1 MGEGGGNEHALS
13 RALGPWHAAAL
24 VVGTIVGT
32 GIFLKSAT
40 MAQLCGSA
48 TWVLAAWVVAGVLS
62 LTGAMTY
69 AELGGAF
76 PEAGGAYIF
85 LREAWGRY
93 AGFVYG
99 WTRFWIGAPGSIAAY
114 AVGAAIFLSRLEPL
128 AGIDPRIT
136 AVAIIVAFTAFNCL
150 SVRIGGGLQVVLT
163 VLKVAALV
171 VLAIGLF
178 SSPAA
183 DASRVTDAGGGFPG
197 WSKFGLAVL
206 SALWAFDGWNHLPMA
221 AGEVRD
227 AGRTVPRAIMR
238 GVLAV
243 LALYLLINVAY
254 FAVLS
259 FDEVAT
265 ASSHAHRDAPPVATR
280 AAATVLGDRAQVV
293 LASVMALAAISAMAG
308 TMLTSARVP
317 FAMAKDGLAPA
328 RLAGV
333 SAQARAPVAAVL
345 VQGAWAAVLAS
356 SGSFDQ
362 LTTYV
367 VFAAWLFSAMNAGS
381 LLVLRR
387 RRPDLVRPFRV
398 PGYPVVPIVFA
409 VAATFLVANALVA
422 APRESLL
429 GVGLMALSAPT
440 YLVLRGKMVGL

>member
-1 MGEGGGNEHALS
+1 MVERRGDERALL
-13 RALGPWHAAAL
+13 RVLGPWHAAAL

-48 TWVLAAWVVAGVLS
+48 TWVLAAWAVAGVLS

-76 PEAGGAYIF
+76 PEAGGAYVF

-93 AGFVYG
+93 AGFLYG

-128 AGIDPRIT
+128 AGIDREVT
-136 AVAIIVAFTAFNCL
+136 AVGIIVAFTAFNCL

-163 VLKVAALV
+163 VLKVTALV
-171 VLAIGLF
+171 VLAFGLF

-183 DASRVTDAGGGFPG
+183 DTTRVTDAGGAFPG
-197 WSKFGLAVL
+197 WSNFGLAVL
-206 SALWAFDGWNHLPMA
+206 SALWAFDGWNNLPMA

-227 AGRTVPRAIMR
+227 AGRNVPRAIVR
-238 GVLAV
+238 GALTV
-243 LALYLLINVAY
+243 LALYLVINVAY

-265 ASSHAHRDAPPVATR
+265 SSSHAHRGAPPVATR
-280 AAATVLGDRAQVV
+280 AAATFLGDRAQAV
-293 LASVMALAAISAMAG
+293 LAAVMALAAISALAG

-333 SAQARAPVAAVL
+333 SADARAPVTAVV
-345 VQGAWAAVLAS
+345 VQGAWAAILAS

-367 VFAAWLFSAMNAGS
+367 LFAAWLFFAMNAGS

-387 RRPDLVRPFRV
+387 RRPDLPRPFRV
-398 PGYPVVPIVFA
+398 PGYPVVPVLFL
-409 VAATFLVANALVA
+409 VAATFLVGNALVA
-422 APRESLL
+422 APRESLF
-429 GVGLMALSAPT
+429 GAGLMALSAPI
-440 YLVLRGKMVGL
+440 YLVLAR

>member
-1 MGEGGGNEHALS
+1 MVERRGDERALL
-13 RALGPWHAAAL
+13 RVLGPWHAAAL
-24 VVGTIVGT
+24 VVGTVVGT

-48 TWVLAAWVVAGVLS
+48 TWVLAAWAVAGVLS

-76 PEAGGAYIF
+76 PEAGGAYVF

-93 AGFVYG
+93 AAFLYG

-128 AGIDPRIT
+128 AGIDRQIT
-136 AVAIIVAFTAFNCL
+136 VVAIIIAFTAFNCL

-171 VLAIGLF
+171 VLVIGLF
-178 SSPAA
+178 SSTAA
-183 DASRVTDAGGGFPG
+183 DGTRVTAAGGAFPG
-197 WSKFGLAVL
+197 WSNFGLAVL
-206 SALWAFDGWNHLPMA
+206 SALWAFDGWNNLPMA

-227 AGRTVPRAIMR
+227 AGRTVPRAIVR

-280 AAATVLGDRAQVV
+280 AAATFLGDRAQAL
-293 LASVMALAAISAMAG
+293 LAAVMALAAISALAG

-333 SAQARAPVAAVL
+333 SADARAPVAAVL

-367 VFAAWLFSAMNAGS
+367 LFAAWLFFAMNAGS

-387 RRPDLVRPFRV
+387 RRPDLPRPFRV
-398 PGYPVVPIVFA
+398 PGYPVVPVLFLL
-409 VAATFLVANALVA
+409 AATFLVGNALVA
-422 APRESLL
+422 APREGLF
-429 GVGLMALSAPT
+429 GAGLMALSAPI
-440 YLVLRGKMVGL
+440 YLLFAR